1 MKIYVGNFPFTT
13 TEKELQKTFEAFG
26 QVESAEIIKDVYS
39 GQSKFAFV
47 DMPSADEAY
56 SAIKE
61 LNGKKFNG
69 SSLLVNEALKW

>member
-13 TEKELQKTFEAFG
+13 TEKELLKTFEAFG
-26 QVESAEIIKDVYS
+26 KVESAEIVKDVLS
-39 GQSKFAFV
+39 GHSKFAYV
-47 DMPSADEAY
+47 DMPYADEAC